1 MKKMKKVLIALLV
14 ITTLS
19 ATAQESVLLRLNY
32 TKGDSFLVT
41 TESNQSMGSQGGMN
55 MKMTMGMIVADVVE
69 ESIKTESQITSIVID
84 MMQGGM
90 TMSYDSNSDEE
101 LDQMGQM
108 LKSQFAPMMEAV
120 IYNTIDHQGNMIDTK
135 LDPAIISQLQSMTF
149 QGFND
154 LGQNYLDAVSKEIYE
169 NTLTGTSFAASVA
182 TIKQSVDASLG
193 RYAKQALHDGLMQ
206 FDAAVNTRIALDAG
220 ATEFKYYGPDDEV
233 TRDFCE
239 KHVGKTYTK
248 EEIEEIWSG
257 QWAGKIS
264 GDPFVVRGGY
274 NCRHRF
280 RGVF

>member
-1 MKKMKKVLIALLV
+1 MAEDVDQLKAVIARADRHQRL
-14 ITTLS
+14 LS
-19 ATAQESVLLRLNY
+19 AALITLERRISSLMATAPLRDGNLFDLEWAVQARVQLREAIEQEYLTAVDGIVREY
-32 TKGDSFLVT
+32 VT
-41 TESNQSMGSQGGMN
+41 
-55 MKMTMGMIVADVVE
+55 VADEAVA
-69 ESIKTESQITSIVID
+69 
-84 MMQGGM
+84 
-90 TMSYDSNSDEE
+90 
-101 LDQMGQM
+101 M
-108 LKSQFAPMMEAV
+108 LKTYADV
-120 IYNTIDHQGNMIDTK
+120 TK
-135 LDPAIISQLQSMTF
+135 LDPAIISRLQSMTF

-154 LGQNYLDAVSKEIYE
+154 LGQNFLDAVSKEIYE
-169 NTLTGTSFAASVA
+169 NTLTGTSFATSVE
-182 TIKQSVDASLG
+182 TIRQSVDASLG

-206 FDAAVNTRIALDAG
+206 FDAAVNTKIALDAG

-257 QWAGKIS
+257 SWAGKIS